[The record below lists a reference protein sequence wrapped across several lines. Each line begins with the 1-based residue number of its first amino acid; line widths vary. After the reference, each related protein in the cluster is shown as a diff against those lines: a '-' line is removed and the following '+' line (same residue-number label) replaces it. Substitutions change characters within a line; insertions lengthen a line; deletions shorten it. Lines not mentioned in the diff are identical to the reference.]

1 MSQRGFENHIDA
13 NTHFPVP
20 EEYAAVKET
29 EVIGLGVGVGLVG

>member
-1 MSQRGFENHIDA
+1 MSQRGFENHSDA

-29 EVIGLGVGVGLVG
+29 EVSGLGAGVEVVG